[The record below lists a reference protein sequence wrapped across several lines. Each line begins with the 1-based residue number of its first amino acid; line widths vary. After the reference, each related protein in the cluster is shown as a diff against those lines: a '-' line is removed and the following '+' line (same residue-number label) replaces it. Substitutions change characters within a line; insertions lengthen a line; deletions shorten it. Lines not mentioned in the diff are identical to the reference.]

1 MSSVLMLLYVHTAIQ
16 DELESSSEDADEME
30 LVSDCESTGDD
41 EGSGKRSSA
50 AGGSSSK
57 GNAGSSSRSLRSS
70 ERPARAGRKPV
81 RYEDPA
87 TDEDEDDDEDEPLIK
102 APAVG
107 VPKKTDDED
116 SDDW

>member
-57 GNAGSSSRSLRSS
+57 SNEGSSSRPMATSG
-70 ERPARAGRKPV
+70 RPARAATKNV
-81 RYEDPA
+81 RYEDPT
-87 TDEDEDDDEDEPLIK
+87 TDEDESHDEEEH
-102 APAVG
+102 V
-107 VPKKTDDED
+107 
-116 SDDW
+116 